1 MKKLCV
7 VSCPIATRS
16 GYGSRSRD
24 LVRSLIETKGE
35 EWDIKIL
42 PQRWGNTPQNALTSE
57 DTDLTSRLITGQM
70 NQKPDIWMQITIPSE
85 FQPVGNFNI
94 GVSAVIE
101 TTEASAEFIEGCNR
115 MDLNLVSSEH
125 SKTTLQ
131 AVYNKVDEKTKQKV
145 GDVKLTKP
153 VEVLF
158 EGFDPK
164 IYDNKAKVHTSVDEM
179 MSDVKESFAYLFVGH
194 WLQGNIGHD
203 RKNVSGLIHTFF
215 NTFKNKKNT
224 PALILKTSITSPGIT
239 NVHELRKR
247 VDMIKGMIDS
257 KNLPNVY
264 ILDGDLSNEEM
275 NSLYNHSKVKAHVSF
290 TRGEGFG
297 RPLLE
302 ACVSGKPII
311 TSNWSGH
318 IDFLH
323 KDFNFLVGGEL
334 QNVDKSAANK
344 WILPE
349 SKWFSINYGE
359 AGGTM
364 KWIYDNYKK
373 AVEKSRK
380 NRKYVKDNFTFDQMS
395 SKLTN
400 ILDTYKVGDGPT
412 QVGLKLPT
420 LKKKDTPTELKLPK
434 LKKVG
439 E

>member
-24 LVRSLIETKGE
+24 LVRSLIQTKGE

-57 DTDLTSRLITGQM
+57 DTDLTSRMITGQM

-85 FQPVGNFNI
+85 FQPIGHFNI

-101 TTEASAEFIEGCNR
+101 TTNASPDFIEGCNR
-115 MDLNLVSSEH
+115 MDLTLVSSEH
-125 SKTTLQ
+125 SKVTLNSI
-131 AVYNKVDEKTKQKV
+131 YDKLDEKTKQKV
-145 GDVKLTKP
+145 GEVKLTNP

-158 EGFDPK
+158 EGFDPN
-164 IYDNKAKVHTSVDEM
+164 IYDNKKEVTKSVTDTL
-179 MSDVKESFAYLFVGH
+179 SDVKESFAFLFVGH

-203 RKNVSGLIHTFF
+203 RKNVSGLIHTFL
-215 NTFKNKKNT
+215 NTFKNKKNK
-224 PALILKTSITSPGIT
+224 PALILKTSITAPGIT

-247 VDMIKGMIDS
+247 IDMIKGMIDS
-257 KNLPNVY
+257 TNLPNIY
-264 ILDGDLSNEEM
+264 ILDGDLSDEEM
-275 NSLYNHSKVKAHVSF
+275 NSLYNHPKVKAHVSF

-311 TSNWSGH
+311 ASNWSGH
-318 IDFLH
+318 LDFLH
-323 KDFNFLVGGEL
+323 REYNFLVGGKLE
-334 QNVDKSAANK
+334 NVDKSAANQ
-344 WILPE
+344 WILQE
-349 SKWFSINYGE
+349 SQWFTINYGE
-359 AGGTM
+359 ASGVM

-380 NRKYVKDNFTFDQMS
+380 NRKYVKDNFTLDRMS
-395 SKLTN
+395 SKLSK
-400 ILDTYKVGDGPT
+400 ILYTYKVGDGPS
-412 QVGLKLPT
+412 QVGLKLPE
-420 LKKKDTPTELKLPK
+420 LKK
-434 LKKVG
+434 
-439 E
+439 

>member
-24 LVRSLIETKGE
+24 LVRSLIQTKGE

-57 DTDLTSRLITGQM
+57 DTDLTSRMITGQM

-85 FQPVGNFNI
+85 FQPVGHFNI

-101 TTEASAEFIEGCNR
+101 TTNASPDFIEGCNR
-115 MDLNLVSSEH
+115 MDLTLVSSEH
-125 SKTTLQ
+125 SKVTLNSI
-131 AVYNKVDEKTKQKV
+131 YDKLDEKTKQKV
-145 GDVKLTKP
+145 GEVKLTKP

-158 EGFDPK
+158 EGFDPN
-164 IYDNKAKVHTSVDEM
+164 IYDNKKEVTKSVTDTL
-179 MSDVKESFAYLFVGH
+179 SDVKESFAFLFVGH

-203 RKNVSGLIHTFF
+203 RKNVSGLIHTFL
-215 NTFKNKKNT
+215 NTFKNKKNA
-224 PALILKTSITSPGIT
+224 PALILKTSITAPGIT

-247 VDMIKGMIDS
+247 IDMLKGMIDS
-257 KNLPNVY
+257 TNLPNIY
-264 ILDGDLSNEEM
+264 ILDGDLSDEEM
-275 NSLYNHSKVKAHVSF
+275 NSLYNHPKVKAHVSF

-311 TSNWSGH
+311 VSNWSGH
-318 IDFLH
+318 LDFLN

-334 QNVDKSAANK
+334 QDVDQSAANK
-344 WILPE
+344 WILKD
-349 SKWFSINYGE
+349 SKWFTINYSEG
-359 AGGTM
+359 AGVM
-364 KWIYDNYKK
+364 KWVYDNYKK

-380 NRKYVKDNFTFDQMS
+380 NRKYVKDNFTFDEMS
-395 SKLTN
+395 SKLTE
-400 ILDTYKVGDGPT
+400 ILDTYKAGDGPQ
-412 QVGLKLPT
+412 QV
-420 LKKKDTPTELKLPK
+420 ELKLPK

-439 E
+439 K

>member
-70 NQKPDIWMQITIPSE
+70 NQKPDVWMQITIPSE
-85 FQPVGNFNI
+85 FQPVGHFNI
-94 GVSAVIE
+94 GISAVIE
-101 TTEASAEFIEGCNR
+101 TTNASPDFIEGCNR
-115 MDLNLVSSEH
+115 MDLTIVSSEH
-125 SKTTLQ
+125 SKTTLT
-131 AVYNKVDEKTKQKV
+131 AVYDKLDEKSKQKV
-145 GDVKLTKP
+145 GEVKLTKP

-158 EGFDPK
+158 EGFDPS
-164 IYDNKAKVHTSVDEM
+164 IYDNKAEVHQSVNEVM
-179 MSDVKESFAYLFVGH
+179 GNIKESFAYLFVGH

-215 NTFKNKKNT
+215 NTFKNKKNK
-224 PALILKTSITSPGIT
+224 PALILKTSITAPGIT

-247 VDMIKGMIDS
+247 IEMIKGMIDS

-264 ILDGDLSNEEM
+264 ILDGDLSDEEM
-275 NSLYNHSKVKAHVSF
+275 NSLYNHPKVKAHVSF

-302 ACVSGKPII
+302 SCVSGKPII
-311 TSNWSGH
+311 ASNWSGH
-318 IDFLH
+318 LDFLNSE
-323 KDFNFLVGGEL
+323 FNFLVGGEL

-344 WILPE
+344 WILQD
-349 SKWFSINYGE
+349 SQWFTINYGE
-359 AGGTM
+359 ASGVM
-364 KWIYDNYKK
+364 KWVYDNYKK
-373 AVEKSRK
+373 AVERSRK
-380 NRKYVKDNFTFDQMS
+380 NRKYVKDNFTFDNMS
-395 SKLTN
+395 SKLSQ
-400 ILDTYKVGDGPT
+400 ILDTYKVGEGPQ
-412 QVGLKLPT
+412 QVGLKLPK
-420 LKKKDTPTELKLPK
+420 LKKKDSPTKMELPK

>member
-24 LVRSLIETKGE
+24 IVRSLIQTKGE

-42 PQRWGNTPQNALTSE
+42 PQRWGNTPQNALSE
-57 DTDLTSRLITGQM
+57 ADSDLTSRFIGNLQ
-70 NQKPDIWMQITIPSE
+70 QKPDVWMQITIPSE

-101 TTEASAEFIEGCNR
+101 TTEASPDFIEGCNR
-115 MDLNLVSSEH
+115 MDLTIVSSEH

-131 AVYNKVDEKTKQKV
+131 AVYDKMDEKTKQKV
-145 GDVKLTKP
+145 GEVKLNKP

-158 EGFDPK
+158 EGFNET
-164 IYDNKAKVHTSVDEM
+164 IYDNKLPIHKSVDEV
-179 MSDVKESFAYLFVGH
+179 MSSVKEEFAFLFVGH

-203 RKNVSGLIHTFF
+203 RKNVGAMIHTFF
-215 NTFKNKKNT
+215 NAFKNKAKK
-224 PALILKTSITSPGIT
+224 PALILKTSIVAPGIT
-239 NVHELRKR
+239 NVHEIKKR
-247 VDMIKGMIDS
+247 VELVAGMIDS

-264 ILDGDLSNEEM
+264 ILDGDLSDEEM
-275 NSLYNHSKVKAHVSF
+275 SSLYNHPKVKAHVSF

-311 TSNWSGH
+311 ASNWSGH
-318 IDFLH
+318 LDFLNPEY
-323 KDFNFLVGGEL
+323 NFLIGGQL
-334 QNVDKSAANK
+334 DNVDKSATND
-344 WILPE
+344 WIRPE
-349 SKWFSINYGE
+349 SKWFTINYGE
-359 AGGTM
+359 AGGVM

-380 NRKYVKDNFTFDQMS
+380 NRKYVKDNFTIRKMTESLD
-395 SKLTN
+395 N
-400 ILDTYKVGDGPT
+400 ILQDYKVGDGPQ
-412 QVGLKLPT
+412 QV
-420 LKKKDTPTELKLPK
+420 ELKLPK
-434 LKKVG
+434 LKKLDA
-439 E
+439 

>member
-24 LVRSLIETKGE
+24 LVRSLIQTKGE

-57 DTDLTSRLITGQM
+57 DTDLTSRMITGQM

-85 FQPVGNFNI
+85 FQPIGHFNI

-101 TTEASAEFIEGCNR
+101 TTNASPDFIEGCNR
-115 MDLNLVSSEH
+115 MDLTLVSSEH
-125 SKTTLQ
+125 SKVTLNSI
-131 AVYNKVDEKTKQKV
+131 YDKLDEKTKQKV
-145 GDVKLTKP
+145 GEVKLTKP

-158 EGFDPK
+158 EGFDPN
-164 IYDNKAKVHTSVDEM
+164 IYDNKKEVTKSVTDTL
-179 MSDVKESFAYLFVGH
+179 SDVKESFAFLFVGH

-203 RKNVSGLIHTFF
+203 RKNVSGLIHTFL
-215 NTFKNKKNT
+215 NTFKNKKNA
-224 PALILKTSITSPGIT
+224 PALILKTSITAPGIT

-247 VDMIKGMIDS
+247 IDMLKGMIDS
-257 KNLPNVY
+257 TNLPNIY
-264 ILDGDLSNEEM
+264 ILDGDLSDEEM
-275 NSLYNHSKVKAHVSF
+275 NSLYNHPKVKAHISF

-311 TSNWSGH
+311 VSNWSGH
-318 IDFLH
+318 LDFLN

-334 QNVDKSAANK
+334 QDVDQSAANK
-344 WILPE
+344 WILKD
-349 SKWFSINYGE
+349 SKWFTINYSEG
-359 AGGTM
+359 AGVM
-364 KWIYDNYKK
+364 KWVYDNYKK

-380 NRKYVKDNFTFDQMS
+380 NRKYVKDNFTFDEMS
-395 SKLTN
+395 SKLTK
-400 ILDTYKVGDGPT
+400 ILDTYKVGNGPQ
-412 QVGLKLPT
+412 QV
-420 LKKKDTPTELKLPK
+420 ELKLPK

>member
-24 LVRSLIETKGE
+24 LVRSLIQTKGE

-70 NQKPDIWMQITIPSE
+70 NQKPDVWMQITIPSE
-85 FQPVGNFNI
+85 FQPIGHFNI

-101 TTEASAEFIEGCNR
+101 TTEASADFIEGCNR
-115 MDLNLVSSEH
+115 MDLTLVSSEH
-125 SKTTLQ
+125 SKATLNAIYDKLDQ
-131 AVYNKVDEKTKQKV
+131 NTKQKI
-145 GDVKLTKP
+145 GEVKLTKP

-158 EGFDPK
+158 EGFNPT
-164 IYDNKAKVHTSVDEM
+164 IYDNKKEVSQSVN
-179 MSDVKESFAYLFVGH
+179 DVMDSVTESFAYLFVGH

-203 RKNVSGLIHTFF
+203 RKNVSGLIHTFL
-215 NTFKNKKNT
+215 NTFKNKKNK

-239 NVHELRKR
+239 NVHELKKR
-247 VDMIKGMIDS
+247 IEMIKGMIDS
-257 KNLPNVY
+257 TNLPNIY
-264 ILDGDLSNEEM
+264 ILDGDLSDEEM
-275 NSLYNHSKVKAHVSF
+275 NSLYNHPKVKAHVSF

-311 TSNWSGH
+311 ASNWSGH
-318 IDFLH
+318 VDFLYS
-323 KDFNFLVGGEL
+323 DYNFLVGGEL
-334 QNVDKSAANK
+334 HNVDKSAANK
-344 WILPE
+344 WLLE
-349 SKWFSINYGE
+349 QSKWFTINYNE
-359 AGGTM
+359 ASGVM
-364 KWIYDNYKK
+364 KWVYDNYKK
-373 AVEKSRK
+373 ATEKSRK
-380 NRKYVKDNFTFDQMS
+380 NRKYVKDNFTLDVMS
-395 SKLTN
+395 SKLSQ
-400 ILDTYKVGDGPT
+400 ILDNYKVGDGPQ
-412 QVGLKLPT
+412 QV
-420 LKKKDTPTELKLPK
+420 ELKLPK

>member
-24 LVRSLIETKGE
+24 LVRSLIQTKGE

-57 DTDLTSRLITGQM
+57 DTDLTSRLISGKL

-85 FQPVGNFNI
+85 FQPIGHFNI

-101 TTEASAEFIEGCNR
+101 TTNASPDFIEGCNR
-115 MDLNLVSSEH
+115 MDLTLVSSEH
-125 SKTTLQ
+125 SKVTLNSI
-131 AVYNKVDEKTKQKV
+131 YDKLDEKTKQKV
-145 GDVKLTKP
+145 GEVKLTKP

-158 EGFDPK
+158 EGFDPN
-164 IYDNKAKVHTSVDEM
+164 IYDNKKEVTKSVTDTL
-179 MSDVKESFAYLFVGH
+179 SDVKESFAFLFVGH

-203 RKNVSGLIHTFF
+203 RKNVSGLIHTFL
-215 NTFKNKKNT
+215 NTFKNKKNA
-224 PALILKTSITSPGIT
+224 PALILKTSITAPGIT

-247 VDMIKGMIDS
+247 IDMLKGMIDS
-257 KNLPNVY
+257 TNLPNIY
-264 ILDGDLSNEEM
+264 ILDGDLSDEEM
-275 NSLYNHSKVKAHVSF
+275 NSLYNHPKVKAHVSF

-311 TSNWSGH
+311 VSNWSGH
-318 IDFLH
+318 LDFLN

-334 QNVDKSAANK
+334 QDVDQSAANK
-344 WILPE
+344 WILKD
-349 SKWFSINYGE
+349 SKWFTINYSEG
-359 AGGTM
+359 AGVM
-364 KWIYDNYKK
+364 KWVYDNYKK

-380 NRKYVKDNFTFDQMS
+380 NRKYVKDNFTFDEMS
-395 SKLTN
+395 SKLTE
-400 ILDTYKVGDGPT
+400 ILDTYKAGDGPQ
-412 QVGLKLPT
+412 QV
-420 LKKKDTPTELKLPK
+420 ELKLPK

-439 E
+439 K